1 MLKIAI
7 KSHVQGRVRI
17 KSKYFSSANEAQL
30 FTLLQPFVQEFRH
43 NALARSLI
51 LVYDHTQTSLEAL
64 LALISKH
71 FPLQLPSPAT
81 VEVLEESYCPSCTSC
96 SRCEVAA
103 KHPQTWRR
111 KLITFGVLSGYALYL
126 FIKETLL
133 GIVVVASPF
142 SLTPVVALVAAIPL
156 LQEAYSDLKAKRFTL
171 QSFMAFSLIAAIFGG
186 EVMAAFEIIYILRGG
201 MLLEEYTA
209 EKSKRQIHNLIAL
222 EMKKAYV
229 LVDDVE
235 LEVDL
240 ESIKEG
246 DIVVSR
252 SGEKIPV
259 DGEIIDGK
267 AEIDEASINGR
278 SEPAFKEKG
287 DVVYANTL
295 LHRGR
300 IYIRVS
306 AIGEN
311 TYLSRV
317 IAKVEASLALKSPS
331 ELSADRLAAKLLK
344 LGTFLTAATFLVT
357 GSWLRAFSVMIVMS
371 CPCATILAAS
381 TAISAG
387 IARGAKQGILI
398 KGGESLELVAQSEAF
413 CFDKTGTLTTGQP
426 RLVETHLHKGVSLEE
441 FITYA
446 ARAEQRNHHPIAEA
460 ILKEAKHLG
469 VTCKDEEPSE
479 ILAGLGVKLVH
490 QGTLILVGN
499 AKLLTQNSVN
509 VTSLHR
515 VAQRHLELGRTVVYV
530 SVGTNVLG
538 CMAFEHEVREGTQAM
553 LEGLKARGV
562 KHLVLLTGD
571 EAKVAHAFGK
581 TYGFDEIYAN
591 VMPEEKADVIKAL
604 KAKYSRVVM
613 VGDGI
618 NDTIAMSESDVAI
631 SFASGGSEAAI
642 EVSNIAITN
651 SNPRD
656 ILKLYDLS
664 SQSLHVIAQN
674 YWIGTS
680 TNLASVAFA
689 AFGAL
694 SPVMAGAM
702 HIAHTVG
709 IMANSSRMAWGI
721 DNNS

>member
-1 MLKIAI
+1 MNDLMI
-7 KSHVQGRVRI
+7 KSHINGRVRL
-17 KSKYFSSANEAQL
+17 KSAFFHASHQNL
-30 FTLLQPFVQEFRH
+30 LHTLLYPLVQEFRH
-43 NALARSLI
+43 NIAARSLI
-51 LVYDHTQTSLEAL
+51 LVYDPKQTNLEAIMACL
-64 LALISKH
+64 KQYVNL
-71 FPLQLPSPAT
+71 PLVEEKGTLKAT
-81 VEVLEESYCPSCTSC
+81 QSHCPSCTSC
-96 SRCEVAA
+96 SSCEV
-103 KHPQTWRR
+103 KVNTPQTWKR
-111 KLITFGVLSGYALYL
+111 KLMTFGLLSGYALYV
-126 FIKETLL
+126 FIKETIL
-133 GIVVVASPF
+133 GIVVVSSPF
-142 SLTPVVALVAAIPL
+142 SLTAVVALVAAIPL
-156 LQEAYSDLKAKRFTL
+156 LKEAYTDIKAKRFTL

-209 EKSKRQIHNLIAL
+209 EKSKREIHNLIAL
-222 EMKKAYV
+222 EMKKAYI

-259 DGEIIDGK
+259 DGEIIEGK

-278 SEPAFKEKG
+278 SEPAYKEKG

-317 IAKVEASLALKSPS
+317 IAKVEASLAQKSPS
-331 ELSADRLAAKLLK
+331 ELSADRLASKLLK
-344 LGTFLTAATFLVT
+344 LGTFLTGATFFVT

-426 RLVETHLHKGVSLEE
+426 RMVTLHTQKGVTQKELLS
-441 FITYA
+441 YA
-446 ARAEQRNHHPIAEA
+446 ALAEYRNAHPIAQAIIQEA
-460 ILKEAKHLG
+460 RQVGIVCKEEG
-469 VTCKDEEPSE
+469 QSE
-479 ILAGLGVKLVH
+479 ILTGLGVKLIY
-490 QGTLILVGN
+490 QGECILVGN
-499 AKLLTQNSVN
+499 AKLLA
-509 VTSLHR
+509 LHHADITPLHKS
-515 VAQRHLELGRTVVYV
+515 AQTHLRLGRTVVYV
-530 SVGTNVLG
+530 CIDQHVLG
-538 CMAFEHEVREGTQAM
+538 FMAFEHEVREGTEAM
-553 LEGLKARGV
+553 LQGLKERGV

-571 EAKVAHAFGK
+571 EEKVAHAFGEQ
-581 TYGFDEIYAN
+581 YGFDEIYAN
-591 VMPEEKADVIKAL
+591 VMPEEKANVIEAL
-604 KAKYSRVVM
+604 QAKYKRVVM

-618 NDTIAMSESDVAI
+618 NDTIAMSKSDVAI

-651 SNPRD
+651 SNPQD
-656 ILKLYDLS
+656 ILNLYDLS
-664 SQSLHVIAQN
+664 AQSLRVVSQN
-674 YWIGTS
+674 YWIGTT

-709 IMANSSRMAWGI
+709 IMANSSRIAWSV

>member
-1 MLKIAI
+1 MSEFVI
-7 KSHVQGRVRI
+7 KSHIQGRIRI
-17 KSKYFSSANEAQL
+17 KSKFFTASNGASLHSL
-30 FTLLQPFVQEFRH
+30 FQPLVQEMRH
-43 NALARSLI
+43 NVTAHSLI
-51 LVYDHTQTSLEAL
+51 LVYDHAQTTLEAIMEL
-64 LALISKH
+64 LQKH
-71 FPLQLPSPAT
+71 FKELRSVLLP
-81 VEVLEESYCPSCTSC
+81 VESIPSYCPSCSSC
-96 SRCEVAA
+96 SSCEIKANT
-103 KHPQTWRR
+103 PSLWRK
-111 KLITFGVLSGYALYL
+111 KLITFGALSSYALYI

-133 GIVVVASPF
+133 GVVVVSSPL
-142 SLTPVVALVAAIPL
+142 SLTAVVALFAAIPL
-156 LQEAYSDLKAKRFTL
+156 LKEAYHDVKAKRFTL

-209 EKSKRQIHNLIAL
+209 EKSKREIHNLIAL
-222 EMKKAYV
+222 EIKKAYI

-240 ESIKEG
+240 SSIHEG

-259 DGEIIDGK
+259 DGEIIEGK

-287 DVVYANTL
+287 DLVYANTL

-300 IYIRVS
+300 IYIRVN
-306 AIGEN
+306 AVGEN

-331 ELSADRLAAKLLK
+331 ELSADRLASKLLK
-344 LGTFLTAATFLVT
+344 LGTFLTGATFLVT

-398 KGGESLELVAQSEAF
+398 KGGESLEWVAQSEAF

-426 RLVETHLHKGVSLEE
+426 LIVKTHLQEGVTQEE
-441 FITYA
+441 LITYA
-446 ARAEQRNHHPIAEA
+446 ALAEYRNHHPIAQS
-460 ILKEAKHLG
+460 ILKEAHRFG
-469 VTCKDEEPSE
+469 FTCNEASQSE
-479 ILAGLGVKLVH
+479 ILAGLGVRLQY
-490 QGTLILVGN
+490 QGKCILVGN
-499 AKLLTQNSVN
+499 AKLL
-509 VTSLHR
+509 
-515 VAQRHLELGRTVVYV
+515 AQHYVDITALKALAQIHLALGQTVVYV
-530 SVGTNVLG
+530 SVDNNALG
-538 CMAFEHEVREGTQAM
+538 FMVFEHEVREGTRAM
-553 LEGLKARGV
+553 LEGLRIRGV

-571 EAKVAHAFGK
+571 EEKVAHSFGEK
-581 TYGFDEIYAN
+581 YGFDEIYAN

-604 KAKYSRVVM
+604 KTKYKRIVM

-664 SQSLHVIAQN
+664 TQSLRVISQN

-680 TNLASVAFA
+680 TNLISVAFA
-689 AFGAL
+689 SFGAL
-694 SPVMAGAM
+694 SPVMAGGM
-702 HIAHTVG
+702 HVAHTIG
-709 IMANSSRMAWGI
+709 IMANSSRIAWSV

>member
-1 MLKIAI
+1 MNDLVI
-7 KSHVQGRVRI
+7 KSHIQGRVRL
-17 KSKYFSSANEAQL
+17 KSKLFNASNEAL
-30 FTLLQPFVQEFRH
+30 LYSLLQPLVQEFRH
-43 NALARSLI
+43 NVSAHSLI
-51 LVYDHTQTSLEAL
+51 LVYDHTRTSLEAIMAL
-64 LALISKH
+64 LQKQMAVAL
-71 FPLQLPSPAT
+71 PLSLP
-81 VEVLEESYCPSCTSC
+81 VEPTQGYCLSC
-96 SRCEVAA
+96 SSCSSCEI
-103 KHPQTWRR
+103 KTNTPTSWKR
-111 KLITFGVLSGYALYL
+111 KLITFGVLSGYALYV
-126 FIKETLL
+126 FIKESIL
-133 GIVVVASPF
+133 GMVVVSTPF
-142 SLTPVVALVAAIPL
+142 SLTAAVALFAAIPL
-156 LQEAYSDLKAKRFTL
+156 LQEAYRDVKAKRFTL
-171 QSFMAFSLIAAIFGG
+171 HSFMAFSLIAAIFGG

-209 EKSKRQIHNLIAL
+209 EKSKREIHNLIAL
-222 EMKKAYV
+222 EVKKAYI

-259 DGEIIDGK
+259 DGQIIEGK

-287 DVVYANTL
+287 ESVYANTFV
-295 LHRGR
+295 HKGR

-317 IAKVEASLALKSPS
+317 IAKVEASLAQKSPS
-331 ELSADRLAAKLLK
+331 EISADRLAAKLLK
-344 LGTFLTAATFLVT
+344 LGTFLTGATFLLT

-426 RLVETHLHKGVSLEE
+426 LVVQTHLQQGVTLKELMH
-441 FITYA
+441 YA
-446 ARAEQRNHHPIAEA
+446 ALAEHRNTHPIAQA
-460 ILKEAKHLG
+460 IVKEARRLG
-469 VTCKDEEPSE
+469 FTSQEEEQSE
-479 ILAGLGVKLVH
+479 ILAGLGVKLIH
-490 QGTLILVGN
+490 QGERILVGN
-499 AKLLTQNSVN
+499 AKLLTQNHTDVSA
-509 VTSLHR
+509 LHE
-515 VAQRHLELGRTVVYV
+515 VAQSHLALGRTVVYV
-530 SVGTNVLG
+530 SVDQNVLG
-538 CMAFEHEVREGTQAM
+538 LIACEHEVREGTEAM
-553 LEGLKARGV
+553 LQGLKKRGV

-571 EAKVAHAFGK
+571 EEKVARSFGEK
-581 TYGFDEIYAN
+581 YGFDEIYAN
-591 VMPEEKADVIKAL
+591 VMPEEKADVIEAL
-604 KAKYSRVVM
+604 QAKYKRVVM

-618 NDTIAMSESDVAI
+618 NDTIAMSQSDVAI

-651 SNPRD
+651 SNPQD

-680 TNLASVAFA
+680 TNLVSVAFA

-709 IMANSSRMAWGI
+709 IMANSSRIAWSV

>member
-17 KSKYFSSANEAQL
+17 KSEYFSSANEAQL
-30 FTLLQPFVQEFRH
+30 ATLLQPFVQEFRH
-43 NALARSLI
+43 NAFARSLI
-51 LVYDHTQTSLEAL
+51 LVYDHTRTSLEAL
-64 LALISKH
+64 LALISNH
-71 FPLQLPSPAT
+71 FNLKLPSPTT

-142 SLTPVVALVAAIPL
+142 SLTAVVALVAAIPL
-156 LQEAYSDLKAKRFTL
+156 LQEA
-171 QSFMAFSLIAAIFGG
+171 
-186 EVMAAFEIIYILRGG
+186 
-201 MLLEEYTA
+201 YTA

-240 ESIKEG
+240 KSIKEG

-252 SGEKIPV
+252 SGEKISV
-259 DGEIIDGK
+259 DGQIIEGK

-344 LGTFLTAATFLVT
+344 LGTFLTGATFLVT

-398 KGGESLELVAQSEAF
+398 KGGESLELIAQSEAF

-469 VTCKDEEPSE
+469 FTCKDEEPSE

-499 AKLLTQNSVN
+499 AKLLTQNSVD
-509 VTSLHR
+509 VTALHS

-651 SNPRD
+651 SHPRD

-680 TNLASVAFA
+680 TNLGSVAFA

>member
-1 MLKIAI
+1 MSEIVI
-7 KSHVQGRVRI
+7 KSALDGRVRI
-17 KSKYFSSANEAQL
+17 KSEVFNASNASLL
-30 FTLLQPFVQEFRH
+30 FDLLQPLVLEFRH
-43 NALARSLI
+43 NVLARSLI
-51 LVYDHTQTSLEAL
+51 LVYDHTTVSLEAL
-64 LALISKH
+64 MARLEAH
-71 FPLQLPSPAT
+71 FGIHSSVPSP
-81 VEVLEESYCPSCTSC
+81 VELPLMAYCGSC
-96 SRCEVAA
+96 SSCSSCEVKANT
-103 KHPQTWRR
+103 PQTWKS
-111 KLITFGVLSGYALYL
+111 KLLTFGALSGYALYL

-133 GIVVVASPF
+133 GIAVVSSPF
-142 SLTPVVALVAAIPL
+142 SLTAAVALVAAIPL
-156 LQEAYSDLKAKRFTL
+156 LKEAYSDLKAKRFTL

-209 EKSKRQIHNLIAL
+209 EKSKREIHNLIAL
-222 EMKKAYV
+222 EMKKAYI

-235 LEVDL
+235 LEVEL

-259 DGEIIDGK
+259 DGDIIEGK
-267 AEIDEASINGR
+267 AEIDESSINGR

-287 DVVYANTL
+287 DGVYANTL

-306 AIGEN
+306 AIGKN

-317 IAKVEASLALKSPS
+317 IAKVEAALAQKSPS
-331 ELSADRLAAKLLK
+331 ELSADRLASNLLK
-344 LGTFLTAATFLVT
+344 LGTLLTGATFLVT

-371 CPCATILAAS
+371 CPCSTVLAAS

-387 IARGAKQGILI
+387 IARGAKSGILI
-398 KGGESLELVAQSEAF
+398 KGGESLELVAQSDVF

-426 RLVETHLHKGVSLEE
+426 FIIQTHLEEGVSLKELLH
-441 FITYA
+441 YA
-446 ARAEQRNHHPIAEA
+446 ALAEHRNTHPIAQA
-460 ILKEAKHLG
+460 ILKEARRLG
-469 VTCKDEEPSE
+469 FTCKEEGQSE
-479 ILAGLGVKLVH
+479 ILAGLGVKLIYNGE
-490 QGTLILVGN
+490 QILVGN
-499 AKLLTQNSVN
+499 AKLLARHHVDTASVEAL
-509 VTSLHR
+509 SK
-515 VAQRHLELGRTVVYV
+515 RHLTLGQTVVYV
-530 SVGTNVLG
+530 SVDGHLLG
-538 CMAFEHEVREGTQAM
+538 FMAFEHEVREGTEAM
-553 LEGLKARGV
+553 LQGLRARGV

-571 EAKVAHAFGK
+571 EEKVAHAFGDR
-581 TYGFDEIYAN
+581 YGFDAIYAN
-591 VMPEEKADVIKAL
+591 VMPEEKAHVIEAL
-604 KAKYSRVVM
+604 KAKYHRVVM

-618 NDTIAMSESDVAI
+618 NDTIAMSKSDVAI

-642 EVSNIAITN
+642 EVSTIAITN
-651 SNPRD
+651 SNPLD
-656 ILKLYDLS
+656 ILNLYDLS
-664 SQSLHVIAQN
+664 TQSLKVVHQN

-680 TNLASVAFA
+680 TNLAAVAFA

-709 IMANSSRMAWGI
+709 IMANASRIAWSV

>member
-1 MLKIAI
+1 MNEMVI
-7 KSHVQGRVRI
+7 KSHIKGRVRL
-17 KSKYFSSANEAQL
+17 KCKRFNASNEA
-30 FTLLQPFVQEFRH
+30 LLQSLLAPLVQEFRH
-43 NALARSLI
+43 NISASSLI
-51 LVYDHTQTSLEAL
+51 LVYDHTKTTIETILAL
-64 LALISKH
+64 LEK
-71 FPLQLPSPAT
+71 QMNVTLPVSSS
-81 VEVLEESYCPSCTSC
+81 VESTQRYCPSCSSC
-96 SRCEVAA
+96 SSCEIKANTPHSW
-103 KHPQTWRR
+103 KR
-111 KLITFGVLSGYALYL
+111 KLITFGLLSGYALYV
-126 FIKETLL
+126 FVKETLL
-133 GIVVVASPF
+133 GIVVVSSPF
-142 SLTPVVALVAAIPL
+142 SLTAVVALIAAIPL
-156 LQEAYSDLKAKRFTL
+156 LQEAYSDVKAKRFTL

-209 EKSKRQIHNLIAL
+209 EKSKREIHNLIAL
-222 EMKKAYV
+222 EMKKAYI

-235 LEVDL
+235 LEVEL

-259 DGEIIDGK
+259 DGEIIEGK

-278 SEPAFKEKG
+278 SEPAYKEKG
-287 DVVYANTL
+287 DIVYANTL

-306 AIGEN
+306 AIGEK

-317 IAKVEASLALKSPS
+317 IAKVEASLAQKSPS
-331 ELSADRLAAKLLK
+331 ELSADRLASKLLK
-344 LGTFLTAATFLVT
+344 LGTFLTGATFFVT

-426 RLVETHLHKGVSLEE
+426 RIIETYSQTGVTHKEL
-441 FITYA
+441 ITYA
-446 ARAEQRNHHPIAEA
+446 ALAEYRNTHPIAQA
-460 ILKEAKHLG
+460 IVKEAKHLG
-469 VTCKDEEPSE
+469 FISKEEEQSE
-479 ILAGLGVKLVH
+479 ILAGLGVMLIH
-490 QGTLILVGN
+490 QGERILVGN
-499 AKLLTQNSVN
+499 AKLLALYHADVSALHEMTQK
-509 VTSLHR
+509 
-515 VAQRHLELGRTVVYV
+515 HLELGRTVVYV
-530 SVGTNVLG
+530 SVDQNVLG
-538 CMAFEHEVREGTQAM
+538 FMAFEHEVREGTEVM
-553 LEGLKARGV
+553 LQGLKERGV

-571 EAKVAHAFGK
+571 EEKVAHAFGAQ
-581 TYGFDEIYAN
+581 YGFDEIYAN
-591 VMPEEKADVIKAL
+591 VMPEEKARVIEML
-604 KAKYSRVVM
+604 QAKYKRVVM

-618 NDTIAMSESDVAI
+618 NDTIAMSTSDVAI

-651 SNPRD
+651 SNPQD

-664 SQSLHVIAQN
+664 SHSLRVISQN

-709 IMANSSRMAWGI
+709 IMSNSSRIAWSV

>member
-1 MLKIAI
+1 MHEIAI
-7 KSHVQGRVRI
+7 KSHINGRVRL
-17 KSKYFSSANEAQL
+17 KSALFNAANEALL
-30 FTLLQPFVQEFRH
+30 FKLLQPLVYEFRH
-43 NALARSLI
+43 NVSARSLI
-51 LVYDHTQTSLEAL
+51 LLYDHTQTNLEAIMAL
-64 LALISKH
+64 LHKQLH
-71 FPLQLPSPAT
+71 VTLPLSSP
-81 VEVLEESYCPSCTSC
+81 VEPTSAYCPSCSSC
-96 SRCEVAA
+96 SSCEL
-103 KHPQTWRR
+103 KTNTPQSWKR
-111 KLITFGVLSGYALYL
+111 KLITFGALSGYALYV
-126 FIKETLL
+126 FIKETVL
-133 GIVVVASPF
+133 GVVVISSPF
-142 SLTPVVALVAAIPL
+142 SLTAMVALCAAIPL
-156 LQEAYSDLKAKRFTL
+156 LQEAYSDVKAKRFTL

-209 EKSKRQIHNLIAL
+209 EKSKREIHNLIAL
-222 EMKKAYV
+222 EIKKAYV

-259 DGEIIDGK
+259 DGQIIEGK

-287 DVVYANTL
+287 DIVYANTL

-331 ELSADRLAAKLLK
+331 ELSADRLASKLLK
-344 LGTFLTAATFLVT
+344 LGTFLTGATFLLT

-398 KGGESLELVAQSEAF
+398 KGGESLELVAQSEVF

-426 RLVETHLHKGVSLEE
+426 RIVATHLQPGVSLEE
-441 FITYA
+441 LITYA
-446 ARAEQRNHHPIAEA
+446 ACAEQKNHHPIAQA
-460 ILKEAKHLG
+460 ILKEAKRLG
-469 VTCKDEEPSE
+469 FTCKEEEQSE
-479 ILAGLGVKLVH
+479 ILAGLGVKLTYEGK
-490 QGTLILVGN
+490 QILVGN
-499 AKLLTQNSVN
+499 AKLLAHNSVDMRAAE
-509 VTSLHR
+509 T
-515 VAQRHLELGRTVVYV
+515 VAQSHLESGQTVVYV
-530 SVGTNVLG
+530 SMDGLLLG
-538 CMAFEHEVREGTQAM
+538 LMAFEHEVREGTEAM
-553 LEGLKARGV
+553 LEGLKKRGV

-571 EAKVAHAFGK
+571 EEKVARAFGK
-581 TYGFDEIYAN
+581 TYGFDAIYAN
-591 VMPEEKADVIKAL
+591 VMPEEKAEVIEAL
-604 KAKYSRVVM
+604 KRKYNRVVM
-613 VGDGI
+613 VGDGV
-618 NDTIAMSESDVAI
+618 NDTIAMSTSDVAI

-651 SNPRD
+651 SHPSD

-664 SQSLHVIAQN
+664 SKSLHVISQN

-680 TNLASVAFA
+680 TNLGSVAFA

-709 IMANSSRMAWGI
+709 IMANSSRIAWGV

>member
-618 NDTIAMSESDVAI
+618 NDTIS
-631 SFASGGSEAAI
+631 
-642 EVSNIAITN
+642 
-651 SNPRD
+651 
-656 ILKLYDLS
+656 
-664 SQSLHVIAQN
+664 VI
-674 YWIGTS
+674 
-680 TNLASVAFA
+680 
-689 AFGAL
+689 
-694 SPVMAGAM
+694 
-702 HIAHTVG
+702 
-709 IMANSSRMAWGI
+709 
-721 DNNS
+721 